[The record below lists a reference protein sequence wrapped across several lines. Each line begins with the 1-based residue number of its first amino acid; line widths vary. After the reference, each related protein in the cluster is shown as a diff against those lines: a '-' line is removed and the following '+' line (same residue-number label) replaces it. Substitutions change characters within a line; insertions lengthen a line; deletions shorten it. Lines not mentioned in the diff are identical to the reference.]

1 LPKSFESL
9 TGYKNFN
16 TKGLLFNMVKDPAQ
30 HVNLYEEN
38 PEKIK
43 EMEGLIRKYR
53 ESSFSVRR

>member
-1 LPKSFESL
+1 
-9 TGYKNFN
+9 
-16 TKGLLFNMVKDPAQ
+16 MAKDPAQ